1 MWARF
6 IDEYD
11 RLVYPNSDM
20 TWKHFFIVTSWIFVC
35 PGLCLWCS
43 PCACCK
49 ERNFSPLQKGAAAW
63 LEIVN
68 AELEPRGMYARFQV
82 RAAPKSHNREWVN
95 ALNVFSIA
103 LTTQESD
110 ILRGEEH
117 YIDFQPTACDSRM
130 ESRNVI

>member
-6 IDEYD
+6 IAEYD
-11 RLVYPNSDM
+11 RLVYPHSDM

-68 AELEPRGMYARFQV
+68 ADLEPRGMYARFQISSQSSAKV
-82 RAAPKSHNREWVN
+82 AQQGVGQRIERVFYRIDN
-95 ALNVFSIA
+95 A
-103 LTTQESD
+103 
-110 ILRGEEH
+110 GE
-117 YIDFQPTACDSRM
+117 
-130 ESRNVI
+130 